1 MAWGFLA
8 SRSLSDDGSYQ
19 SEGTYKSI
27 LKRGKNKNQSYRVSW
42 SNTNTFETY
51 DTRGDVSEDSHE
63 VERDGS
69 LTGDTFDTYD
79 TRGEVSESY
88 YNPNEEER
96 DGGLIDDFNL
106 IYNGDTQ
113 VTFEDSTVGGLTHR
127 GVGVSTSQEESMREQ
142 YESLT
147 YDDGTWDGSMLE
159 SRTYTFDGEKVVV
172 SMDSELGSQS
182 AVSSSTT
189 DSPEESIEQ
198 NRVEQ
203 TKPPPN
209 PMAKPQPSK
218 EMKTT
223 PAKPASDVP
232 PAPLKLPG
240 THPYLAACASSMS
253 EKTDAMDRYGLGEED
268 NRTLSKSH
276 PNEPK
281 YEEAHQPVM
290 SPKLLGTIPASV
302 DPSRNKATVPIKKK
316 REKKK
321 KGHSSANNLQ
331 SAPFTLIQ
339 PNIKKAKEET
349 PKVKKSKRG
358 FAGILRSF
366 ASKGAKNSKNSTVD
380 DAVNDDVASPPPRL
394 SAAKEEGSNHPVKR
408 RVWKSASQPSMSP
421 QKDSVPK
428 SLAVDSSLAAERKT
442 SSLRVSDSS
451 EALLRGMPKSLARR
465 ERGAGSQQSSEVF
478 ESQDQAMQSPSV
490 AISPST
496 DVLENMSLNELR
508 DWMDRRVASD
518 DESVTSLTK
527 KEHGYEGRL
536 NTQKQADEKAGHI
549 GLILPFLD
557 NVKWPSSFH
566 DGESMIKSFVPSLQE
581 ESGSVTGEKTPA
593 PFQRAGSQQSET
605 IVSEVIGSQDQ
616 VMQSRSVAISP
627 STDVLE
633 NMSLNELRDWMD
645 RRVASDD
652 ESVTSL
658 TKKEHGYEGRL
669 NTQKQADEKAG
680 HIGLILPF
688 LDNVKWPSSFHDD
701 RLIAKKR
708 NGEPTRDDSSTR
720 NISNQHKQQPGN
732 SADAMTPVPIKT
744 NFVKEEVSEANG
756 RNLLAIESSE
766 SGVEVINDSGS
777 SEMLK
782 YSSEGSEDVD
792 QCDGGKGGSN
802 WAAGVKGFFRV
813 LGKKLPDTVD
823 ESGVALHSASS
834 TSKYVQEVPT
844 GRDTHDRTTSFSE
857 VLHDDLVSLGSCTT
871 TSGILDD
878 LRSVEETARIIY
890 KSLVMK
896 DGDPPDLISVF
907 SKKQPKDEANGRYVA
922 NDTTSVEPNQKNVG
936 LLDKIKRFSLPG
948 SISLKKRKQ
957 LHSV

>member
-203 TKPPPN
+203 TKSPPN

-290 SPKLLGTIPASV
+290 SPKPLGTIPASV

-380 DAVNDDVASPPPRL
+380 DAVNECS
-394 SAAKEEGSNHPVKR
+394 AKEEGSNHPVKR
-408 RVWKSASQPSMSP
+408 RVWKSASQPSTE
-421 QKDSVPK
+421 DSIPK
-428 SLAVDSSLAAERKT
+428 SLAVNSSLAAERKT
-442 SSLRVSDSS
+442 SSLRMSDSS

-465 ERGAGSQQSSEVF
+465 ERGAGSQQSSEVL
-478 ESQDQAMQSPSV
+478 ESQDQAMQSP
-490 AISPST
+490 
-496 DVLENMSLNELR
+496 
-508 DWMDRRVASD
+508 
-518 DESVTSLTK
+518 
-527 KEHGYEGRL
+527 
-536 NTQKQADEKAGHI
+536 
-549 GLILPFLD
+549 
-557 NVKWPSSFH
+557 
-566 DGESMIKSFVPSLQE
+566 
-581 ESGSVTGEKTPA
+581 
-593 PFQRAGSQQSET
+593 
-605 IVSEVIGSQDQ
+605 
-616 VMQSRSVAISP
+616 SVAISP

-766 SGVEVINDSGS
+766 SGVEVINDSGT

-907 SKKQPKDEANGRYVA
+907 SKQQPKDEANGRYMEK
-922 NDTTSVEPNQKNVG
+922 DTTSVEPNQKNVG

-957 LHSV
+957 KLHSI